1 MQRQMA
7 IRLTRNEIQLLQELS
22 VGGAPGRTIASL
34 VSSIEV
40 AHLIGAQ
47 YIERLPTTKLYVI
60 TERGRRILAD
70 ATAGQKWPQTVPASR
85 HPGQ

>member
-1 MQRQMA
+1 MPRRIA
-7 IRLTRNEIQLLQELS
+7 VRLTRNEIQLLQELR
-22 VGGAPGRTIASL
+22 VAGAHGRSIASL

-40 AHLIGAQ
+40 AHLIGAE
-47 YIERLPTTKLYVI
+47 YIERLPHTKLYVI

-70 ATAGQKWPQTVPASR
+70 ATTRQKWPQTDAAPR